1 MATTKK
7 TNTKTNTK
15 KTKEVK
21 AKEVIQETVD
31 PVVEE
36 KKEVE
41 TENKEKTPKVKKE
54 KKVVITV
61 PQMNNSEL
69 KGLFVENGC
78 KATGAPK
85 DTSNVVY
92 NTFGTSSRVLQQN
105 KAYQLLLTNGKVK
118 MKKEVVDAPYN
129 DVDRFKKFYEELTD
143 EEKKLV
149 SGFDTMESTKLAES
163 EFPREKTVKIISK
176 EILVKFI
183 RFMAT
188 FEENQ
193 VVVAK

>member
-7 TNTKTNTK
+7 NTNTKAPKKETK
-15 KTKEVK
+15 KEVTQEVK
-21 AKEVIQETVD
+21 A

-36 KKEVE
+36 VKKA
-41 TENKEKTPKVKKE
+41 PKAKKE

-69 KGLFVENGC
+69 KELFIENGC
-78 KATGAPK
+78 RATGAPK

-92 NTFGTSSRVLQQN
+92 NTFGTASRVLQQN

-118 MKKEVVDAPYN
+118 VKKEVVDAPYN

-143 EEKKLV
+143 EEKKAV
-149 SGFDTMESTKLAES
+149 SGYDTMEGTKLADS

>member
-1 MATTKK
+1 
-7 TNTKTNTK
+7 
-15 KTKEVK
+15 
-21 AKEVIQETVD
+21 
-31 PVVEE
+31 
-36 KKEVE
+36 
-41 TENKEKTPKVKKE
+41 
-54 KKVVITV
+54 
-61 PQMNNSEL
+61 MNNSEL
-69 KGLFVENGC
+69 KDLFTENGC

-92 NTFGTSSRVLQQN
+92 NTFGTASRILQQN

-118 MKKEVVDAPYN
+118 VKKEVVDAPYN

-143 EEKKLV
+143 EEKKSI
-149 SGFDTMESTKLAES
+149 SGFDTMESTKLADS

-183 RFMAT
+183 QFMAT

>member
-31 PVVEE
+31 PVVE
-36 KKEVE
+36 
-41 TENKEKTPKVKKE
+41 TENKEKTPKAKKE
-54 KKVVITV
+54 KKVTITV

-69 KGLFVENGC
+69 KDLFTENGC

-92 NTFGTSSRVLQQN
+92 NTFGTASRILQQN

-118 MKKEVVDAPYN
+118 VKKEVVDAPYN

-143 EEKKLV
+143 EELAKKSGINV
-149 SGFDTMESTKLAES
+149 SRESNK
-163 EFPREKTVKIISK
+163 
-176 EILVKFI
+176 
-183 RFMAT
+183 
-188 FEENQ
+188 
-193 VVVAK
+193 

>member
-7 TNTKTNTK
+7 NTNTKAPKKETK
-15 KTKEVK
+15 KVETKAV
-21 AKEVIQETVD
+21 ET

-41 TENKEKTPKVKKE
+41 TEKKEKAPKVKKE
-54 KKVVITV
+54 KKVAITV

-69 KGLFVENGC
+69 KELFTENGC

-92 NTFGTSSRVLQQN
+92 NTFGTASRVLQQN
-105 KAYQLLLTNGKVK
+105 KAYQLLLTNGKLK

-143 EEKKLV
+143 EEKKSV
-149 SGFDTMESTKLAES
+149 SGFDTMESTKLADS